1 LNNPNSIKVRA
12 ILAKIQSKNK
22 SFLELKIIRNQ
33 IDSLMDIRFN
43 NSLVEDKTTNMS
55 YVEYLCFIHKH
66 IQNEISNS

>member
-1 LNNPNSIKVRA
+1 MKIRA

-43 NSLVEDKTTNMS
+43 NSLVPN
-55 YVEYLCFIHKH
+55 
-66 IQNEISNS
+66 